1 MSETLIPVDIEAAV
15 VAYLT
20 PLLEDAYVSTDIPSE
35 IVPPKVVQILLT
47 GGQRTNLVNDV
58 FQITISVEDDD
69 KAVASQLARTA
80 WALMMGADGKTV
92 GGVYIRQTQNV
103 GIPQYMPDP
112 DTKRPRYLATVRWHS
127 RPTVA

>member
-15 VAYLT
+15 VQYLT
-20 PLLEDAYVSTDIPSE
+20 PLLADAYVSTEVPE
-35 IVPPKVVQILLT
+35 VVPPKVVQILLT

-58 FQITISVEDDD
+58 FQITISCEDDD
-69 KAVASQLARTA
+69 KAIASQLGRTA

-92 GGVYIRQTQNV
+92 GGVYIRQTENV
-103 GIPQYMPDP
+103 GIPQYLPDP
-112 DTKRPRYLATVRWHS
+112 DTNRPRYLATVRWHS